1 MQKTATATTTTTT
14 TTRRASDRSPRH
26 STGSGVPTG
35 LIRVGTLL
43 FLLAAVGARGEVL
56 SVTTSSGVAIG
67 QLDKQYIDGGAY
79 VAAEDVRAVFDGVNG
94 HVEFRYRYTP
104 AVGKITVQ
112 LRADGARATARC
124 RVGDAEVEIAGSD
137 PVTLSQPPVDR
148 DGAVWLPLEFLI
160 LVAPATVQASMQLD
174 MGGTRLTVRPS
185 VGDEEAPD
193 ETPREPPQAATD
205 AELPYKST
213 PARRSAW
220 SQLRVMVDAGHG
232 GSDEG
237 VSLNGLTEKTLALEL
252 AREVAR
258 VARSVGGLVALTRDA
273 DASMTAAERIGRAE
287 GRRSTVYLAL
297 HFNSSLS
304 PARSGYRL
312 VVSGATD
319 GLAAE
324 RLSDALHAGLGE
336 AGLVGEQAVL
346 PLVTLR
352 GAAMPAAHL
361 EMAYLSS
368 PEEARLWLNPTTR
381 RRAAEAIWAGL
392 SAYRP

>member
-1 MQKTATATTTTTT
+1 MARMRKPATTTT
-14 TTRRASDRSPRH
+14 TTRRAPSRSVRH
-26 STGSGVPTG
+26 LKVCGVPTG
-35 LIRVGTLL
+35 LLRVGTLL
-43 FLLAAVGARGEVL
+43 VLLLAGAARAEIL
-56 SVTTSSGVAIG
+56 SVMTSNGLAIG

-79 VAAEDVRAVFDGVNG
+79 VAAEDVRRVFDGVNG
-94 HVEFRYRYTP
+94 PVEFRYRYTP

-112 LRADGARATARC
+112 LRAESARATARC
-124 RVGDAEVEIAGSD
+124 RVGDTAVEIAGRD
-137 PVTLSQPPVDR
+137 PVTLTQPPVDR
-148 DGAVWLPLEFLI
+148 DGVVWLPVEFLT
-160 LVAPATVQASMQLD
+160 LVTPVTVQVPVLLD
-174 MGGTRLTVRPS
+174 MGGTRLTVRS
-185 VGDEEAPD
+185 VQADETVPDHTSPDVLEAAPD
-193 ETPREPPQAATD
+193 VD
-205 AELPYKST
+205 VPYKPT

-252 AREVAR
+252 AREIAN

-273 DASMTAAERIGRAE
+273 DVSMTAPERLGRAE
-287 GRRSTVYLAL
+287 GRRSTVYLAV

-304 PARSGYRL
+304 PTRSGYRL
-312 VVSGATD
+312 VVGGSAD
-319 GLAAE
+319 GSAAR
-324 RLSDALHAGLGE
+324 RLSDALHVGLEAAGF
-336 AGLVGEQAVL
+336 VGEQDVL
-346 PLVTLR
+346 PLVTVR

-368 PEEARLWLNPTTR
+368 VGEARLWLNPTTA